1 MEKEERRR
9 YIFAQLTSLPNAFQ
23 YVEVTKYIEDLES
36 QLKKQK
42 EINKKAIE
50 YINKMFSIKFCR
62 EIQQLKDEK
71 QEIDYKN
78 KIINELKDWL
88 KSRWENGSES
98 ISFRESFLNT
108 LNKLEKLERGASD
121 DED

>member
-9 YIFAQLTSLPNAFQ
+9 YVFDQLTSLPNTFQ

-50 YINKMFSIKFCR
+50 YINKMFSIKFYNN
-62 EIQQLKDEK
+62 
-71 QEIDYKN
+71 DYCLGRIK
-78 KIINELKDWL
+78 KI
-88 KSRWENGSES
+88 
-98 ISFRESFLNT
+98 
-108 LNKLEKLERGASD
+108 LEDKEV
-121 DED
+121 